1 VGVGVVR
8 DVKLATELATVSAD
22 PIQIEQVI
30 LNLIV
35 NARDAMPDGG
45 RLSIST
51 TNVDLD
57 VAFARR
63 HPGAQPGR
71 HVALIV
77 RDTGVGMDAELCARI
92 FEPFFTT
99 KGEKGT
105 GLGLATVYGIV
116 KQHGGYISVESEP
129 GRGSTFTVYLGAVQ
143 SVAGPSAVS
152 GYASPRA
159 LPARQGAETVLFAED
174 DPAMR
179 ELVVEFLE
187 QGGFTVIEASDGRQ
201 AFDLAG
207 SHAGPIDLLLTDV
220 AMPEMTGPEL
230 ARELTSARRDLKVL
244 LVSGCSDDA
253 LQPYK
258 PGMHG
263 VPFLAKPFTSERL
276 LRKVREVLDAGVLVP

>member
-1 VGVGVVR
+1 
-8 DVKLATELATVSAD
+8 VSAD

-152 GYASPRA
+152 GYASARA
-159 LPARQGAETVLFAED
+159 LAARQGAETVLLAED